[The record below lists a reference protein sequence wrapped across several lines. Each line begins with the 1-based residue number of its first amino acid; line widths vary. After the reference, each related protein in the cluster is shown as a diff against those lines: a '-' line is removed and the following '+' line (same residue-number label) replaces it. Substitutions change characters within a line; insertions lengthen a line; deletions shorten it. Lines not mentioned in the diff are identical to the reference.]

1 VNELARI
8 LVERRDS
15 AIVARL
21 VGEVDMSNAGE
32 VQEELLA
39 AAADAPGA
47 LVVDLSETEYLDSAW
62 FPAMERVA
70 LGLARSGRTLRLVC
84 PMAAPTRR
92 LLELSGIEGL
102 FPLALSVEEALG
114 EAS

>member
-1 VNELARI
+1 VSDLARI
-8 LVERRDS
+8 VLERRD
-15 AIVARL
+15 AATVARL
-21 VGEVDMSNAGE
+21 VGEVDMSNAAR

-39 AAADAPGA
+39 AADDAPGA
-47 LVVDLSETEYLDSAW
+47 LVVDLTETDYLDSAW

-84 PMAAPTRR
+84 PPSAPTRR
-92 LLELSGIEGL
+92 LLELAGIETL

-114 EAS
+114 GAP